1 MISSMETTEHV
12 RESFL
17 QLWSRLGPLWGIPP
31 STARVHAWLLARPE
45 GADAETLCRSL
56 GLSRGAVSMAC
67 RELLDWGLLSSG
79 RPSGER
85 RVVFRAQD
93 DLEKAIVGIIRT
105 RKRREWD
112 PLLTAVRDWRREL
125 EGEVGEDAT
134 QLRRLFA
141 DIEGVVAMVEATA
154 RAFLEGFVIRK
165 IGLKTILKAAR
176 RKESTA

>member
-1 MISSMETTEHV
+1 MSCMESTEQV

-31 STARVHAWLLARPE
+31 STARVHAWLLSRPE
-45 GADAETLCRSL
+45 GADAETLSASL

-67 RELLDWGLLSSG
+67 RELVDWGLLSSG
-79 RPSGER
+79 RPSGSR

-112 PLLTAVRDWRREL
+112 PLLTAVRDWQIEL
-125 EGEVGEDAT
+125 DGEAGEDAI

-141 DIEGVVAMVEATA
+141 DIEGVVGMVEAAA
-154 RAFLEGFVIRK
+154 RAFLQGFVIRK
-165 IGLKTILKAAR
+165 IGLKTLLKAAR
-176 RKESTA
+176 RKETAS

>member
-1 MISSMETTEHV
+1 M
-12 RESFL
+12 
-17 QLWSRLGPLWGIPP
+17 
-31 STARVHAWLLARPE
+31 
-45 GADAETLCRSL
+45 
-56 GLSRGAVSMAC
+56 
-67 RELLDWGLLSSG
+67 
-79 RPSGER
+79 
-85 RVVFRAQD
+85 
-93 DLEKAIVGIIRT
+93 GIIRT